1 MDRRLAD
8 SVQLIA
14 FDFDGVLTDNRVLV
28 FSGGEEAVFCN
39 RTDGLAF
46 DAFRASGLRAIILST
61 ERHGVVAA
69 RAAKLQV
76 PALQALADKSATLA
90 DYCGSNN
97 IDLAHVMF
105 VGNDVNDL
113 RVMQRIGFPIAVAD
127 AHPLVKACARIV
139 LKRCGGDG
147 VAREIAEDI
156 LALDI
161 AGTEPWKA

>member
-1 MDRRLAD
+1 MNPLLA
-8 SVQLIA
+8 SQLELIA

-39 RTDGLAF
+39 RGDGLAF

-61 ERHGVVAA
+61 ERHGIVAA
-69 RAAKLQV
+69 RAAKIRIPVLH
-76 PALQALADKSATLA
+76 ALADKAAALA
-90 DYCGSNN
+90 DYSASND
-97 IDLAHVMF
+97 IDLSRVMF

-113 RVMQRIGFPIAVAD
+113 KVMGRIGFPVAVAD

-139 LKRCGGDG
+139 LKRCGGAG

-161 AGTEPWKA
+161 VGTEPWKT